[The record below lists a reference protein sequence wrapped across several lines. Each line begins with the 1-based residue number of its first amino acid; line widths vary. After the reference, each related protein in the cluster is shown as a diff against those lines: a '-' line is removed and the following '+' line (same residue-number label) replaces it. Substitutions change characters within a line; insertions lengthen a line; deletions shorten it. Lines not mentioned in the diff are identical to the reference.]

1 MRVRARARVG
11 ARVGGEGWAVTVAV
25 SAAVAIAVAA
35 TVTVPI
41 AATVAVTVAA
51 TVTVTVAS
59 PIATTAAALVAR
71 LRPVLLGSDAGVL
84 QLGTQPIGGFEVAL
98 ALGCHPLIQ
107 LLLQFPRDRRKAAA
121 TATIATTI
129 AAAVPTLVARD
140 DDPGGDLAAE
150 VLPLVVLFGCRLSV
164 LSLVVREESKALVL
178 AVDVG
183 QLEVLEVSELAKVVT
198 QIVLASVK
206 RKSADEQLA
215 ALLVGQ
221 RRGVHACADDVGCA
235 TWGAPPRTS
244 ALVGY
249 HPIGHTPETARPTL
263 AAAYQGP
270 LRWTSHLSVWRRADA
285 K

>member
-1 MRVRARARVG
+1 MTARVRVRARARVG
-11 ARVGGEGWAVTVAV
+11 ARVGGEGWVVTVAV

-35 TVTVPI
+35 TVTVPVT
-41 AATVAVTVAA
+41 AAVAVTVAA
-51 TVTVTVAS
+51 AVAVTVAT
-59 PIATTAAALVAR
+59 PVAAAAAAALVAR
-71 LRPVLLGSDAGVL
+71 LRPVFLGSDAGVL

-107 LLLQFPRDRRKAAA
+107 LLLQLPRDRRKAAA

-140 DDPGGDLAAE
+140 DDPGGDLPAE

-221 RRGVHACADDVGCA
+221 RRGVHACADDA
-235 TWGAPPRTS
+235 TWGAPRAAV

-249 HPIGHTPETARPTL
+249 HPIGQHPRNGTP
-263 AAAYQGP
+263 
-270 LRWTSHLSVWRRADA
+270 
-285 K
+285 